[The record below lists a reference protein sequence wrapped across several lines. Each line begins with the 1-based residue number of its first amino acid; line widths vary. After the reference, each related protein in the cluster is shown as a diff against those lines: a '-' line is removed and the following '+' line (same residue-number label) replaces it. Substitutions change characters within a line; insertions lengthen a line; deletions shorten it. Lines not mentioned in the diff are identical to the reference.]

1 MKLSSPPRRRF
12 LAGAAGLTGLGTAL
26 VITSGCASLDTP
38 TQAPA
43 AADVL
48 AVRQPRVGD
57 RWRYARINLYNK
69 DIIGEERMQVT
80 AVSPAILVKVE
91 REGAAPA
98 SEDRFT
104 QGWTAEVDSLFGEAL
119 SFEQAVTV
127 VPPSLY
133 TGLALRQST
142 RYRSVRN
149 SEPLAWSQQLR
160 VVGRESVVVAAGTFD
175 AVRIERHIQFVH
187 PDTFRIDSQRTELL
201 WYAPEV
207 GRWVIREWRGTYL
220 DYGMV
225 TLLGR
230 SREGW
235 ERLELIDWKLAA

>member
-1 MKLSSPPRRRF
+1 MKPFNPQRRT
-12 LAGAAGLTGLGTAL
+12 LLTTAASLTGLGASL
-26 VITSGCASLDTP
+26 AITSGCASLDTP
-38 TQAPA
+38 TQAP
-43 AADVL
+43 ADVL

-69 DIIGEERMQVT
+69 DIIGEERTQVT
-80 AVSPAILVKVE
+80 AVTPDIQISVE
-91 REGAAPA
+91 REGALQAT
-98 SEDRFT
+98 EDRFT
-104 QGWTAEVDSLFGEAL
+104 QGWMAQVDSLFGEAL
-119 SFEQAVTV
+119 SFEEAVPI

-133 TGLALRQST
+133 IGLRLRHST

-160 VVGRESVVVAAGTFD
+160 VVGRETVGVAAGRFD
-175 AVRIERHIQFVH
+175 AYRIERQVQFVH
-187 PDTFRIDSQRTELL
+187 PDTFRMDSQRTEVL

-207 GRWVIREWRGTYL
+207 GRWVIREWRGSYL
-220 DYGMV
+220 DYGMISR
-225 TLLGR
+225 LGR

>member
-1 MKLSSPPRRRF
+1 MKPFNPQRRT
-12 LAGAAGLTGLGTAL
+12 LLTTAASLTGLGASL
-26 VITSGCASLDTP
+26 AITSGCASLDTP
-38 TQAPA
+38 TQAPG

-69 DIIGEERMQVT
+69 DIIGEERTQVT
-80 AVSPAILVKVE
+80 AVTPDIQIRVE
-91 REGAAPA
+91 REGALQAT
-98 SEDRFT
+98 EDRFT
-104 QGWTAEVDSLFGEAL
+104 QGWTAQVDSLFGEAL
-119 SFEQAVTV
+119 SFEEAVPI

-133 TGLALRQST
+133 IGLRLRHST

-160 VVGRESVVVAAGTFD
+160 VVARETVGVAAGRFD
-175 AVRIERHIQFVH
+175 AYRIERQVQFVH
-187 PDTFRIDSQRTELL
+187 PDTFRMDSQRTEVL

-207 GRWVIREWRGTYL
+207 GRWVIREWRGSYL
-220 DYGMV
+220 DYGMISR
-225 TLLGR
+225 LGR

>member
-12 LAGAAGLTGLGTAL
+12 LASAAGLTGLGTAL
-26 VITSGCASLDTP
+26 AASGGCTSLDTP
-38 TQAPA
+38 TQPA
-43 AADVL
+43 AGADVQ

-69 DIIGEERMQVT
+69 DILGEERMQVT

-98 SEDRFT
+98 SEDRFS
-104 QGWTAEVDSLFGEAL
+104 QAWTAEVDSLFGEAL

-142 RYRSVRN
+142 RYRSMRN

-160 VVGRESVVVAAGTFD
+160 VVGRESVVVAAGKFD
-175 AVRIERHIQFVH
+175 AIRIERQIQFVH

-225 TLLGR
+225 TRLGR

-235 ERLELIDWKLAA
+235 ERLELIDWTLAA